1 MNPYRVFIS
10 YSHEDQDLAL
20 KIVEVIKKNGL
31 TPMWDKDFLFGH
43 GFQDSIKT
51 FIAHAHVFLPIIT
64 ESSSKRG
71 WVHQEIGYA
80 MALNVPVLPLTLG
93 TLPGEM
99 IRELQAIQL
108 KDLDELKD
116 KLSRE
121 IFDNLVKS
129 YQRAQFALFQCAE
142 HAEDRAIMMT
152 RYANDLLQLKHVLQ
166 LGAYGCVRQKGALSS
181 FHIPKEVVSHHIW
194 MERYDTKHQRSEYYH
209 KHLREERLSLE
220 EHAQVKGCRLII
232 NPYLTYKIYGF
243 GARIA
248 RLKTLVEFLEHMPDD
263 KVQVA
268 INRRMLNENQ
278 TIVGDWF
285 AAESVSASP
294 GRGYL
299 QTIFT
304 RHAPSI
310 QEKIELFDHEFKE
323 LLQSSGWKSASS
335 KGEAVNTI
343 KEIIVDLKSKSKGQ
357 ASVVEFE
364 NRKDRKHE

>member
-10 YSHEDQDLAL
+10 YSHEDHDLAV
-20 KIVEVIKKNGL
+20 KIVEVIKNNGL

-64 ESSSKRG
+64 ESSSERG

-80 MALNVPVLPLTLG
+80 MALNVPVLPVTLG

-108 KDLDELKD
+108 KDLDELND

-121 IFDNLVKS
+121 NFDNLVKS
-129 YQRAQFALFQCAE
+129 YQHAQLALFQCAE

-152 RYANDLLQLKHVLQ
+152 KYANDVLQLKHVLQ

-194 MERYDTKHQRSEYYH
+194 KERYDKKHQRSEYYH
-209 KHLREERLSLE
+209 KHLREERLALE
-220 EHAQVKGCRLII
+220 EHALVKGCRLII
-232 NPYLTYKIYGF
+232 NPYLDYKMYGTE
-243 GARIA
+243 ARIA
-248 RLKTLVEFLEHMPDD
+248 RLKTLVEFLESMPDN

-268 INRRMLNENQ
+268 INRSMLNENL

-285 AAESVSASP
+285 AAKSVSASL

-323 LLQSSGWKSASS
+323 LLQASGWTSTQS
-335 KGEAVNTI
+335 KVVAIETI
-343 KEIIVDLKSKSKGQ
+343 KEIITDPK
-357 ASVVEFE
+357 
-364 NRKDRKHE
+364 RK